1 MAFRSISVDGV
12 ETVMNNAYR
21 QGLIPRN
28 AFSFWLDRFVEINFL
43 SFYSYLQIKFSK
55 YRDPTNPKGGEIFFG
70 GSDPAYYE
78 GDFTYLDVTRQGY
91 WQFKMDGVQVGG
103 ATFCN
108 GGCQAIA
115 DTGTSLLA
123 GPKDEIAKLNAKI
136 GAIPIVNGEYM
147 IPCNMTSNLPG
158 NYERF

>member
-1 MAFRSISVDGV
+1 M
-12 ETVMNNAYR
+12 
-21 QGLIPRN
+21 
-28 AFSFWLDRFVEINFL
+28 
-43 SFYSYLQIKFSK
+43 
-55 YRDPTNPKGGEIFFG
+55 
-70 GSDPAYYE
+70 
-78 GDFTYLDVTRQGY
+78 DVTRQGY
-91 WQFKMDGVQVGG
+91 WQFKMDGVQVGD

-158 NYERF
+158 FNNKFILITIIKV